1 MGSVSEFN
9 FTLKAIKKLFMAKT
23 IDQRL
28 FGKDKKVEDLQK
40 SGEVKDKLS
49 QKLSNIK
56 KIDFSAG

>member
-28 FGKDKKVEDLQK
+28 FNKDKKVEDLQK

-49 QKLSNIK
+49 
-56 KIDFSAG
+56 